1 MDGRSVQDKLMTVE
15 LRTMSPAPAVSC
27 TSCGF
32 AWNSPAMADGL
43 RLLGSCPKCAG
54 ELRFADETPRVERF
68 DRPLA
73 AVAARAA
80 EPHLV
85 LGIPRRDSF

>member
-1 MDGRSVQDKLMTVE
+1 MTVE
-15 LRTMSPAPAVSC
+15 LRPMPPAPAVSC
-27 TSCGF
+27 TSCNF

-43 RLLGSCPKCAG
+43 RLLGSCPKCGG
-54 ELRFADETPRVERF
+54 ELRFAGETPRGERF
-68 DRPLA
+68 DRPV
-73 AVAARAA
+73 AVGAA

>member
-1 MDGRSVQDKLMTVE
+1 MSVE

-27 TSCGF
+27 TSCNF
-32 AWNSPAMADGL
+32 AWNSAAMAEGL
-43 RLLGSCPKCAG
+43 RLLGSCPKCGG
-54 ELRFADETPRVERF
+54 ELSFAGETPRAERF
-68 DRPLA
+68 DRPMF
-73 AVAARAA
+73 AVAA